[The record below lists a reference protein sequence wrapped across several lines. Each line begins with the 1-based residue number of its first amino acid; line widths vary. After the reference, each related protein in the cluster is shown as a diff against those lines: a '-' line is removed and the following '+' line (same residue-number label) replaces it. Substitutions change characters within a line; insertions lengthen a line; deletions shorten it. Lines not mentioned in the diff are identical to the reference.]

1 MSSTAAARASV
12 SASPSTSSDLPDQPA
27 AVTAAVPGD
36 AGGERELPP
45 RPSRREVWGLSVL
58 FGVLYFSQGVA
69 EPTEGLIAQPV
80 RSSLDDWNY
89 GPGQIGT
96 LMFVIGLPWMLKPLW
111 GLLTDFVPL
120 WGSRRRTYLVLASAM
135 TTAGLGFLAAFPPE
149 AGTICALLPLLLAAC
164 LGVAVSDVV
173 ADALMVEKG
182 QPRGMTG
189 TLQSVQWT
197 ASYAAAILTGWF
209 GGYISQRGQQQLG
222 FLVCAAF
229 MALTTA
235 MAIVFVREQRH
246 AAPAA
251 TARAA
256 LHALRRSATSPAT
269 LAVLAF
275 LFLWNFNP
283 FANAVL
289 QFHMARHVPLGERLF
304 SPAAVASGSLGYEDA
319 VGWLLSAGYGIDA
332 EQFYGI
338 SYSVLAVGAV
348 IGSALYGFY
357 CRRVPFDWLVHL
369 SIAAGMVATIAYW
382 AMTGPVSALVV
393 AFVVGFTY
401 TSGMLVQLDLMAR
414 VSPPA
419 AAGTTFALLM
429 AMTNF
434 SLSLAVM
441 LGGYLYAWW
450 EPHMGGVTAF
460 NWIVGIGAAATASS
474 WLVVP
479 ALNRHARPAK

>member
-1 MSSTAAARASV
+1 MTR
-12 SASPSTSSDLPDQPA
+12 DKGPA
-27 AVTAAVPGD
+27 
-36 AGGERELPP
+36 
-45 RPSRREVWGLSVL
+45 RREVWGLSIL

-69 EPTEGLIAQPV
+69 EPGEGLIGQPV
-80 RSSLDDWNY
+80 RSSLYRWNY
-89 GPGQIGT
+89 SVDQIT
-96 LMFVIGLPWMLKPLW
+96 TFAFVIALPWMLKPLW

-120 WGSRRRTYLVLASAM
+120 WGSRRRVYLILASGL
-135 TTAGLGFLAAFPPE
+135 TTAGLAFLAVFPPQ
-149 AGTICALLPLLLAAC
+149 AGTIYTLLPVLLMAC
-164 LGVAVSDVV
+164 IGVAVADVA

-197 ASYAAAILTGWF
+197 ASYAATILTGWF
-209 GGYISQRGQQQLG
+209 GGYISQRGEQRLG

-235 MAIVFVREQRH
+235 MAVFFVREERH
-246 AAPAA
+246 AAPAES
-251 TARAA
+251 ARAA
-256 LHALRRSATSPAT
+256 LHALRRSATSPMM

-289 QFHMARHVPLGERLF
+289 QVHMARHVPLGERFF
-304 SPAAVASGSLGYEDA
+304 SPTTDPGSLGYEDA
-319 VGWLLSAGYGIDA
+319 AGLLLAVGYGIDA

-338 SYSVLAVGAV
+338 SNSVLAVGAV
-348 IGSALYGFY
+348 MGSALYGFY
-357 CRRVPFDWLVHL
+357 CRRVPFAWLVHL
-369 SIAAGMVATIAYW
+369 SIAAGIVATIAYW
-382 AMTGPVSALVV
+382 AVSGPVSALVV
-393 AFVVGFTY
+393 ALFVGLTY
-401 TSGMLVQLDLMAR
+401 ISGTLVQFDLMAR
-414 VSPPA
+414 VCPPS

-441 LGGYLYAWW
+441 VGGYLYAWW
-450 EPHMGGVTAF
+450 EPHLGGVAAF
-460 NWIVGIGAAATASS
+460 NLIVGFGAAATASS

-479 ALNRHARPAK
+479 ALNRYARAASETP